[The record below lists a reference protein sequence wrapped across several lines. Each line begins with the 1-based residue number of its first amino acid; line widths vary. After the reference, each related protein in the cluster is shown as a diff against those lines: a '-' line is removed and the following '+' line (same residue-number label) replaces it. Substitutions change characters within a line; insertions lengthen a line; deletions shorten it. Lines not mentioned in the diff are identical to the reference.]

1 MTQTTVKLPDKVDR
15 NVTNRYDDEWHEYD
29 GEPLFSD
36 ENRERIERR
45 FKQMR
50 DSDFE
55 KIATVKGSS
64 THRTKIRT
72 KDKDDFVSDLKESLQ
87 QWIDTH
93 GDFLTTIGNSYY
105 GEVLTPMKVVEIH
118 EEKPRKTVL
127 WAQYQS
133 GRQVGL
139 GGSDY
144 KKRQI
149 LLPIRDF
156 EQWSYHNEVVKPLFE
171 QYHEQYPY

>member
-15 NVTNRYDDEWHEYD
+15 NVTNRYDDEWYEYD

-50 DSDFE
+50 NSE
-55 KIATVKGSS
+55 YESIAYVGGG
-64 THRTKIRT
+64 THTKTKIRT
-72 KDKDDFVSDLKESLQ
+72 KDKDEFVEELQ
-87 QWIDTH
+87 TQLHQWRVDY
-93 GDFLTTIGNSYY
+93 GDFLTNIGNSHY
-105 GEVLTPMKVVEIH
+105 GEVLTSVKVVEIH

-127 WAQYQS
+127 WAQYNAGQH
-133 GRQVGL
+133 VGV
-139 GGSDY
+139 GGADY
-144 KKRQI
+144 KKQKI